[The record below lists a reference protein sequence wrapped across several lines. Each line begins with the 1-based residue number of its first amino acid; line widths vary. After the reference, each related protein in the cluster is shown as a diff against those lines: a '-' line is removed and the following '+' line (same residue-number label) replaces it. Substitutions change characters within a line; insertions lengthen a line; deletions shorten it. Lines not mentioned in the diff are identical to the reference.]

1 MKKVREETLA
11 PARVRDRIRLTALL
25 AMLAAM
31 GIVLGKFLQIPIGNS
46 IRISFENLP
55 TLFAGVAFGPFCGA
69 VVGLVEDLVGSILA
83 GYAINPFITLGAA
96 SIGAVSG
103 AVALLIKKITGTVEI
118 CKYLHI
124 VCAIFPAHLIGSVI
138 IKSAALLVAF
148 GTPYSMLALRIP
160 IYLIANVA
168 AESAIIAVLLQNGAV
183 RGAVRN
189 LRSK

>member
-1 MKKVREETLA
+1 MTDAAFSLSF
-11 PARVRDRIRLTALL
+11 PAR
-25 AMLAAM
+25 
-31 GIVLGKFLQIPIGNS
+31 Q
-46 IRISFENLP
+46 
-55 TLFAGVAFGPFCGA
+55 
-69 VVGLVEDLVGSILA
+69 
-83 GYAINPFITLGAA
+83 GYAIFLRT
-96 SIGAVSG
+96 AVSG
-103 AVALLIKKITGTVEI
+103 AAALLVKKITGTAEI

-124 VCAIFPAHLIGSVI
+124 VCAVFPAHLIGSVI
-138 IKSAALLVAF
+138 IKSAALRVAF